1 MKTRVLLLSMLVI
14 AGCGDRGLVALE
26 SSKAATQLRVRAD
39 ERTLRVKHDA
49 VRNRAWVLDVDRVEV
64 YDTHTRQLIRSIA
77 LPGWSVAQFACTPD
91 IAFDRSGTAFISHN
105 GEPKLWQIDPDTFAL
120 TERSVRLVGREHLDI
135 GFGRLTLA
143 PDGKLFAVS
152 SSGGSI
158 WRIDVRDAT
167 AQETT
172 LDGRVLDECTWPL

>member
-1 MKTRVLLLSMLVI
+1 MKTRVLILSMLLI
-14 AGCGDRGLVALE
+14 AGCGDRELVP
-26 SSKAATQLRVRAD
+26 SHSPNGTTQWRMGTD

-49 VRNRAWVLDVDRVEV
+49 LRNRAWVLDVDRVHV
-64 YDTHTRQLIRSIA
+64 YDTHTRQLIRTIA
-77 LPGWSVAQFACTPD
+77 LPGWSVAEFACRPD

-120 TERSVRLVGREHLDI
+120 TERSVRLVGREHLDV

-143 PDGKLFAVS
+143 PDGRLFAVS
-152 SSGGSI
+152 ASGGSL

-167 AQETT
+167 AQEITV
-172 LDGRVLDECTWPL
+172 DGGAVEQCI